1 METITYYRH
10 HNTDVYVLLLNAS
23 QAFDKVNYVK
33 LFKLL
38 LSRNINP
45 MVIRCIL
52 YMYTNQNLNI
62 KWNNF
67 MSDYFSTSNG
77 VRQGGVKSPILFGV
91 YIDELLVRFKHSGY
105 GCKIGHLYYG
115 AVGYADDV
123 SFVAPSI

>member
-45 MVIRCIL
+45 IVIRCIL

-62 KWNNF
+62 KWNNLI
-67 MSDYFSTSNG
+67 SKYLSTSNG
-77 VRQGGVKSPILFGV
+77 VKQREVISPILFRV
-91 YIDELLVRFKHSGY
+91 YIYGPHCTFVVNEVLHIITTITLVYILL
-105 GCKIGHLYYG
+105 C
-115 AVGYADDV
+115 
-123 SFVAPSI
+123 